1 MKKYNHF
8 GKQEQR
14 YKTTFQVFLI
24 YAIIAALIY
33 LIQNF
38 GEVWTNIKTLLNS

>member
-14 YKTTFQVFLI
+14 YLTTLKVAAF

-33 LIQNF
+33 LISSWQDVLKYF
-38 GEVWTNIKTLLNS
+38 QSLL

>member
-8 GKQEQR
+8 RKQEAR
-14 YKTTFQVFLI
+14 YLTTLKVAMI